1 MAFTLSLVEQV
12 TNGGD
17 TIKQEQIFSNTYR
30 KSVDESIATG
40 QTDYLVSFE
49 LTVAKCVAIFVKSDQ
64 DVTLETNSGSSP
76 TNTIALKAN
85 IPYVWYTNKYDS
97 LKFTSDVTKIYI
109 TNASG
114 STARLQ
120 IEALVDAT

>member
-1 MAFTLSLVEQV
+1 MAFTLEIVEKV

-17 TIKQEQIFSNTYR
+17 PIVKTNTFSNTYR
-30 KSVDESIATG
+30 KSVDESVATA

-49 LTVAKCVAIFVKSDQ
+49 LTVAKCVAFFMVSDQ
-64 DVTLETNSGSSP
+64 DVTIETNSGSSP
-76 TNTIALKAN
+76 TNTIALKAG

-97 LKFTSDVTKIYI
+97 FKLTSDVTKIYV

-114 STARLQ
+114 NTANVK